1 MVDLAHGAAA
11 AATNTEDNL
20 SAGHQCLP
28 RRPRQGALLVFK
40 DGRTLYID
48 PSSCG
53 GQWWWQF
60 DGGGGAVAAAEG
72 GDSALTGPSN
82 CRLAADSMATSDEQ
96 NIRNARSNVRKK
108 NR

>member
-1 MVDLAHGAAA
+1 MPA
-11 AATNTEDNL
+11 E
-20 SAGHQCLP
+20 P

-60 DGGGGAVAAAEG
+60 DGGGSVVAAAARG
-72 GDSALTGPSN
+72 QD
-82 CRLAADSMATSDEQ
+82 LAT
-96 NIRNARSNVRKK
+96 VG
-108 NR
+108 